1 MIAAWVDGE
10 PVPAADVE
18 AEVDRLRAGPLADRL
33 PPAGTADARQLRRW
47 VTQRVVLGRLLEHEA
62 AARGL
67 TPPSTVPPVGAPVGA
82 AAAPGPT
89 DPSAARPVGA
99 AVGQA
104 AARGL
109 TPPSTVPPVGAPVGA
124 AAAPGPTGPRTVR
137 PDAALVG
144 AAAADVLTTSAAA
157 RAVLATFT
165 THPTEAEVRAHYT
178 AHPDRYARGER
189 WLARQAF
196 APTPGGLL
204 LGPPTELDPATLVP
218 ELRGRPTGPVRSG
231 LGWHRLVV
239 DAVRPAG
246 PVPYEQV
253 RPELEAEL
261 TDRATQLAFARWL
274 DEAAAGRIRLAPG
287 FEHPADPRQPDAT
300 HRH

>member
-10 PVPAADVE
+10 PVPAAEID

-47 VTQRVVLGRLLEHEA
+47 VTQRVVLTRLLAHEA
-62 AARGL
+62 TARRL
-67 TPPSTVPPVGAPVGA
+67 TPPDVAPLAAPLADAAIVGA
-82 AAAPGPT
+82 AA
-89 DPSAARPVGA
+89 S
-99 AVGQA
+99 
-104 AARGL
+104 
-109 TPPSTVPPVGAPVGA
+109 
-124 AAAPGPTGPRTVR
+124 
-137 PDAALVG
+137 
-144 AAAADVLTTSAAA
+144 DVLATSAAA

-165 THPTEAEVRAHYT
+165 TRPTEAEVRGHYA

-196 APTPGGLL
+196 APSPDALV

-218 ELRGRPTGPVRSG
+218 ELRDRPAGPVHSG

-239 DAVRPAG
+239 DAVLPAG
-246 PVPYEQV
+246 PVPYDRV
-253 RPELEAEL
+253 RPEIEAEL
-261 TDRATQLAFARWL
+261 AGRATQLAFARWL
-274 DEAAAGRIRLAPG
+274 DGAAAARVRLAPG

>member
-1 MIAAWVDGE
+1 MTAAWVDGE

-47 VTQRVVLGRLLEHEA
+47 VAQRVVLGRLLEHEA
-62 AARGL
+62 TARGL
-67 TPPSTVPPVGAPVGA
+67 TVPS
-82 AAAPGPT
+82 
-89 DPSAARPVGA
+89 
-99 AVGQA
+99 
-104 AARGL
+104 
-109 TPPSTVPPVGAPVGA
+109 
-124 AAAPGPTGPRTVR
+124 TVR

-157 RAVLATFT
+157 RAVLATFAA
-165 THPTEAEVRAHYT
+165 HPAEAEVRAHYD

-196 APTPGGLL
+196 APTPDALV
-204 LGPPTELDPATLVP
+204 LGPPSELDPATLVP
-218 ELRGRPTGPVRSG
+218 ELRGRPAGPVHSG

-239 DAVRPAG
+239 DAVLPAG

-253 RPELEAEL
+253 RPAIEAEL
-261 TDRATQLAFARWL
+261 AGRVTQLAFARWL
-274 DEAAAGRIRLAPG
+274 DHAAARRIRLAPG

>member
-1 MIAAWVDGE
+1 MSAAWVDGE

-33 PPAGTADARQLRRW
+33 PPAGTVDARQLRRW
-47 VTQRVVLGRLLEHEA
+47 VTQRVVRTRLLEHDA

-67 TPPSTVPPVGAPVGA
+67 TTPSTIRVDAAVVGA
-82 AAAPGPT
+82 T
-89 DPSAARPVGA
+89 
-99 AVGQA
+99 
-104 AARGL
+104 
-109 TPPSTVPPVGAPVGA
+109 
-124 AAAPGPTGPRTVR
+124 
-137 PDAALVG
+137 
-144 AAAADVLTTSAAA
+144 AADVLATSAAA
-157 RAVLATFT
+157 RVVLATFT
-165 THPTEAEVRAHYT
+165 TRPTEAEVRAHYV

-196 APTPGGLL
+196 APTPDALV
-204 LGPPTELDPATLVP
+204 LGAPTELDPATLVP
-218 ELRGRPTGPVRSG
+218 ELRGRPHGPVHSG

-239 DAVRPAG
+239 DAVLPAG

-253 RPELEAEL
+253 RPEIEAEL
-261 TDRATQLAFARWL
+261 TARATQSAFARWL
-274 DEAAAGRIRLAPG
+274 DAAAAERIRLAPG